1 MNPFLRIL
9 FPRLHRSLVWLREV
23 TGQPKPNTNMPRLNT
38 DEELAI
44 IQTAASA
51 ITTLR
56 QSNADLM
63 EQLGSLPAEN
73 EALTAALAAADA
85 ADAQGDEA
93 LSALQGVL
101 EPAPEPEPEPTP
113 EPTPEA

>member
-1 MNPFLRIL
+1 MNPFLRFL
-9 FPRLHRSLVWLREV
+9 FPRLHWSLVWLGEDV
-23 TGQPKPNTNMPRLNT
+23 GQPKPTNNMPRLNT

-44 IQTAASA
+44 IQAAANA
-51 ITTLR
+51 ITSQREVIASLR
-56 QSNADLM
+56 

-93 LSALQGVL
+93 LSALKGVL

-113 EPTPEA
+113 EG

>member
-23 TGQPKPNTNMPRLNT
+23 TGQPNKTNNMPRLNT

-44 IQTAASA
+44 IQAAAEA
-51 ITTLR
+51 ITSQRDVISILR
-56 QSNADLM
+56 A
-63 EQLGSLPAEN
+63 QLGSLPAEN

-93 LSALQGVL
+93 LSALKGVL
-101 EPAPEPEPEPTP
+101 EPAPEP
-113 EPTPEA
+113 TPEA